1 MSPVVWTWC
10 WLQGRPASVGVQGV
24 GGSGAPA
31 PRARR
36 RCGETGLQ
44 DITATAEATASP
56 WGERGAETRCPSAGQ
71 RQENLGNH
79 GHRLGYSC
87 DHLCGRVWPLPKG
100 SPSCWRS
107 ELSAGAWRITL
118 SLRVCT
124 ARGHHPSV
132 RAVHTKENTDS
143 HVRRRVLT
151 ADPKEL
157 LLQRC
162 PWWSGS

>member
-1 MSPVVWTWC
+1 MRGLRGPRSPSQEKVWRD
-10 WLQGRPASVGVQGV
+10 GPAGHHSHSRGDSQSLG
-24 GGSGAPA
+24 GAGSGNPVSQ
-31 PRARR
+31 R
-36 RCGETGLQ
+36 
-44 DITATAEATASP
+44 
-56 WGERGAETRCPSAGQ
+56 AGQ